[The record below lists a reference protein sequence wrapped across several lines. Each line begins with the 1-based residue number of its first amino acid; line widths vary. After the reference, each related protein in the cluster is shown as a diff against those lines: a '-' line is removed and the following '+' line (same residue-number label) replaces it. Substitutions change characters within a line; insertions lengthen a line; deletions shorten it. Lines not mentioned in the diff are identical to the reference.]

1 MNDIIVVIFV
11 LLAVVNSITV
21 LLLWRLLHK
30 SPNRQSS
37 RQPSPLAA
45 LSKQTITHLEQETQ
59 AAFKAS
65 VEQASEHF
73 NRDIAKTSQ
82 TLNELIVKLT
92 TTVVEEELVDYRRSL
107 SEARTVALQSLT
119 GIQKTIKQQQAL
131 LQADMEAAI
140 KNRQAELMER
150 LDEKIGTVVANY
162 MVEALGQGVDLG
174 AQRDYLLASLERNKE
189 ALKKDIMGDRLQ

>member
-1 MNDIIVVIFV
+1 MNDILVVALIFLAIVH
-11 LLAVVNSITV
+11 SITIF
-21 LLLWRLLHK
+21 LLWRLLHK
-30 SPNRQSS
+30 PASRPLSHQS
-37 RQPSPLAA
+37 SPLAA
-45 LSKQTITHLEQETQ
+45 LSKQAIAHLEEETQ
-59 AAFKAS
+59 TAFKSS
-65 VEQASEHF
+65 VKQASQHF
-73 NRDIAKTSQ
+73 NHDIAKTSR

-140 KNRQAELMER
+140 KNRQTELLER

-174 AQRDYLLASLERNKE
+174 AQREYLLASLERNKE
-189 ALKKDIMGDRLQ
+189 TLKKDIIGDHLQ